1 MKKLIAFICGVLF
14 CSQATFAQPD
24 TAVQFIDKLS
34 HEMITDVLAAQKPM
48 TEKIDLF
55 RTKFQAALDLKAIGQ
70 FVLGVYW
77 RKATPVER
85 EAFLSAFMD
94 FTTKSWADKF
104 NMYTGQQI
112 TFSGSR
118 PAQKGQVYVDST
130 IQNNP
135 PAEVIWR
142 LREKNNE
149 YKIVDI
155 VVEGV
160 SMAMSYRNEYSSFL
174 QKNNG
179 NLSILTKEL
188 ERKSATFKFS
198 DETK

>member
-1 MKKLIAFICGVLF
+1 MKKIIALILGIIF
-14 CSQATFAQPD
+14 CAQVAVAKTD
-24 TAVQFIDKLS
+24 NAVQFVDKLS
-34 HEMITDVLAAQKPM
+34 HEMITEVLATQKPM

-77 RKATPVER
+77 RKATPAER
-85 EAFLSAFMD
+85 EAFLTAFMD

-104 NMYTGQQI
+104 NMYTGQNI
-112 TFSGSR
+112 AFSGSR

-179 NLSILTKEL
+179 SLPALTKEL